1 MTKRLR
7 VKISGQWFDVQIT
20 DLNTNP
26 VKVLVD
32 GDPVEVEIE
41 STGHT
46 ETVRQSD
53 FSAEATTDVVQTEG
67 SAESPAPPKASA
79 IRVFR
84 SPMPGVILSMSVEKG
99 QQVVTGDEICVL
111 EAMKMQQTLR
121 AESSGI
127 VGHIHV
133 KAGQQILSGDPILD
147 LS

>member
-7 VKISGQWFDVQIT
+7 VKVSGQWFDVHIT

-32 GDPVEVEIE
+32 GEPVEVEVE

-53 FSAEATTDVVQTEG
+53 FSAEATTDAVQTEG

-99 QQVVTGDEICVL
+99 EQVVTGDEVCVL
-111 EAMKMQQTLR
+111 EAMKMQQSLR
-121 AESSGI
+121 TDWSGI
-127 VGHIHV
+127 VKVVHV
-133 KAGQQILSGDPILD
+133 KAGQQVLGGDPILELD
-147 LS
+147 